1 MSRGL
6 LTYAFAREHG
16 IAFQP
21 GDAPGFLM
29 RGSADPLAFAEAVRA
44 AGMLA
49 PVTALSD
56 PAFDRALSEIYAANA
71 LAASREEA
79 GQGDSLSRL
88 IEDMPQA
95 EDLLASDSEAPVIR
109 LINGLVAD
117 AIRAGASD
125 IHVEPFEDRVS
136 VRFRLDGVLDERVS
150 LPPHLAPALVSR
162 LKVMARL
169 DIAERRVPQDGRVT
183 LTLAGRGVDVRV
195 STLPSRHGERVVMR
209 LLEKNSALMA
219 IDALGMPAAVA
230 AGYRRALEQPNG
242 IILVTGPTGSG
253 KTTTL
258 YAGLTALNDQTRNIL
273 TIEDPVEYAVDG
285 IGQTQV
291 NTRVGMTFAAGL
303 RAILRQDPDIV
314 MVGEI
319 RDGETARIAVQAS
332 LTGHLVL
339 STVHTNSAAAAIA
352 RLRDMGIE
360 SYLLA
365 STLSAVLAQ
374 RLVRRLCPHCHEPYE
389 ASERE
394 KALAGV
400 SGPLTFYT
408 PRGCE
413 ACHHTGFAGRQG
425 VYEIIMVDEGL
436 RSLIHDNAREAEL
449 ARHAFARGGGLFE
462 TGLELAR
469 TGATTLAEVLR
480 VCREEGERDARL

>member
-1 MSRGL
+1 MAGL
-6 LTYAFAREHG
+6 LTYAFAREQG
-16 IAFQP
+16 IAFQSGTEP
-21 GDAPGFLM
+21 HFLM
-29 RGSADPLAFAEAVRA
+29 REGADPLAMAEAVRVADAVAPLRTLTTA
-44 AGMLA
+44 AY
-49 PVTALSD
+49 
-56 PAFDRALSEIYAANA
+56 DRALSEIYAASAVASANEETG
-71 LAASREEA
+71 AA
-79 GQGDSLSRL
+79 DSLSRL

-95 EDLLASDSEAPVIR
+95 EDLLASDSDAPVIR

-117 AIRAGASD
+117 AIRAGVSD

-150 LPPHLAPALVSR
+150 LPANLAPSLVSR

-183 LTLAGRGVDVRV
+183 LALAGRGVDVRV

-219 IDALGMPAAVA
+219 IDALGMPARVEQ
-230 AGYRRALEQPNG
+230 GLRRALAQPNG
-242 IILVTGPTGSG
+242 ILLVTGPTGSG

-273 TIEDPVEYAVDG
+273 TVEDPVEYAVDG

-291 NTRVGMTFAAGL
+291 NTKVGMTFAAGL

-352 RLRDMGIE
+352 RLKDMGIE
-360 SYLLA
+360 NYLLA

-374 RLVRRLCPHCHEPYE
+374 RLVRRLCAHCREPYE

-400 SGPLTFYT
+400 TGPLTLYA
-408 PRGCE
+408 PRGCD
-413 ACHHTGFAGRQG
+413 ACHQTGYAGRQG
-425 VYEIIMVDEGL
+425 VYEIIEIDEAL
-436 RSLIHDNAREAEL
+436 RSMIHDQAREADM
-449 ARHAFARGGGLFE
+449 ARHAFRNGGSLFDA
-462 TGLELAR
+462 GIALAR
-469 TGATTLAEVLR
+469 DGATTLAEVLR
-480 VCREEGERDARL
+480 VCREEGERDARV

>member
-1 MSRGL
+1 MATGL
-6 LTYAFAREHG
+6 LTYAFARENG

-21 GDAPGFLM
+21 GDTPAFLM
-29 RGSADPLAFAEAVRA
+29 REGANRLALAEAVRA
-44 AGMLA
+44 AGGAA
-49 PVTALSD
+49 PVRSLPDA
-56 PAFDRALSEIYAANA
+56 AFDRALSELYAANT
-71 LAASREEA
+71 LAASRDEA

-125 IHVEPFEDRVS
+125 IHVEPFEDRVA
-136 VRFRLDGVLDERVS
+136 VRFRLDGMLDERVS
-150 LPPHLAPALVSR
+150 LPPNLAPALVSR

-169 DIAERRVPQDGRVT
+169 AIAERRVPQDGRVT

-219 IDALGMPAAVA
+219 INALGMPEAVA
-230 AGYRRALEQPNG
+230 SGYRRALAQPNG
-242 IILVTGPTGSG
+242 IVLVTGPTGSG

-352 RLRDMGIE
+352 RLKDMGIE

-374 RLVRRLCPHCHEPYE
+374 RLVRRLCSQCHEPYE

-400 SGPLTFYT
+400 TGPLTLYA

-425 VYEIIMVDEGL
+425 VYEIITVDEAL
-436 RSLIHDNAREAEL
+436 RSLIHDNAREADL
-449 ARHAFARGGGLFE
+449 ARHAFARGGGLFAA
-462 TGLELAR
+462 GLELAR
-469 TGATTLAEVLR
+469 SGATTLAEVLR